1 MLDVAIVGGGLS
13 GLALAHGLAARRLS
27 FRLYEARDRLGGRI
41 LSVPSDRGGRVDLGA
56 TWFWPETQP
65 SITRLVD
72 DLGLPSQ
79 AQLDDGRVLSL
90 SDPNRGPQTLSV
102 TPEFDASES
111 AAAQPGRLHGGA
123 QRLSGG
129 MATLTETLVQ
139 RIQRM
144 AGWQQAGGQA
154 DPLRCGHALTELR
167 RLPGGGVELHLKH
180 GAVAYAV
187 HARHVVL
194 ALPPRLALQTVHF
207 SPGLDASL
215 REVMAATP
223 TWMACAAKAALVADR
238 PFWREQ
244 GHSGN
249 AWASHPQAV
258 LAEVFDACGEPGAT
272 AAPDP
277 LPTEVAHAALAGFFA
292 LSAEQRASFATAM
305 PLLLQSQFAQLFGLA
320 AQDDAHQI
328 LQQDWAT
335 EAWTCSTLDR
345 AEDGRAPGGH
355 PPYGDARLTQGLW
368 DGALWLAGS
377 ETAAHGGGY
386 AEGAL
391 SAAARVQR
399 ALLARLLPGQNGAG
413 SHRPAAA

>member
-1 MLDVAIVGGGLS
+1 MLDVAIVGGGLC

-27 FRLYEARDRLGGRI
+27 FRLFEARERLGGRI
-41 LSVPSDRGGRVDLGA
+41 LSVPTAQGGRVDLGA

-65 SITRLVD
+65 SITRLVE
-72 DLGLPSQ
+72 DLGLPAQ

-90 SDPNRGPQTLSV
+90 TDPNQPAQRLAV
-102 TPEFDASES
+102 TPEYEGSAS
-111 AAAQPGRLHGGA
+111 APAQPGRLHGGA

-129 MATLTETLVQ
+129 MATLTEALVG

-144 AGWQQAGGQA
+144 GQG
-154 DPLRCGHALTELR
+154 DRLRCGHELTGLR
-167 RLPGGGVELHLKH
+167 RLPEGGVELHLRH
-180 GAVAYAV
+180 GAVSYAV
-187 HARHVVL
+187 QARHVVL
-194 ALPPRLALQTVHF
+194 ALPPRLLAEGVAF
-207 SPGLDASL
+207 SPALDEDL
-215 REVMAATP
+215 VELMAATP
-223 TWMACAAKAALVADR
+223 TWMASAAKAALAADR

-249 AWASHPQAV
+249 AWIGHAQAV
-258 LAEVFDACGEPGAT
+258 LAEVFDACSEPGAS
-272 AAPDP
+272 ADPQP
-277 LPTEVAHAALAGFFA
+277 LPVGVVQAALAGFFA
-292 LSAEQRASFATAM
+292 LSAEQRASFAAAM

-328 LQQDWAT
+328 LQQDWAR
-335 EAWTCSTLDR
+335 EPWTCSARDL
-345 AEDGRAPGGH
+345 AEDGQLPAGH

-399 ALLARLLPGQNGAG
+399 ALLARLQPSQSGPSGQSGGNAQPGV
-413 SHRPAAA
+413 AA